1 MSLLIDFDGLWNGGT
16 EARVENALRECI
28 GQPPGDEEWNVAVT
42 SYGSYC
48 MVVVKTAQQT
58 RRKMFFLSA
67 SELVEALPVWLKQ
80 YPLR

>member
-1 MSLLIDFDGLWNGGT
+1 MSLLIDFDGLWDGGSET
-16 EARVENALRECI
+16 RVESALRECI
-28 GQPPGDEEWNVAVT
+28 GQPPGDEEWSVAVT

-48 MVVVKTAQQT
+48 MVFVKTAQQT

-67 SELVEALPVWLKQ
+67 SELAEALPVWLKQ